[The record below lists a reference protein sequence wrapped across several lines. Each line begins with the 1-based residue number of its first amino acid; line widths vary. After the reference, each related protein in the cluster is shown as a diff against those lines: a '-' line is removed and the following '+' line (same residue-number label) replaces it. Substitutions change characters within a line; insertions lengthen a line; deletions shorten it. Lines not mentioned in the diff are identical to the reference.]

1 MSDSSEPVIYQLKVV
16 LLGISPM
23 IWRRLLVKSNSTS
36 EDLHYILQIAMGWED
51 IHLHHFIIHGKQYGI
66 TQPGGIGFSDHAR
79 EVKLATLEFRVKE
92 RFIYEYDFSIHPAM
106 GAWRYWWRHEIR
118 VEAILTAQTNQIY
131 PVCVA
136 GKGVCPPED
145 CSGPYGFM
153 EKKQDYS
160 VRHLLERFSS
170 MLEDGDWAGHW
181 EELSELSPWLLVH
194 QNRFDRHQVNRR
206 LQQYVLGNYERPLEQ
221 QEIV

>member
-23 IWRRLLVKSNSTS
+23 IWRRLLVKSDSTI
-36 EDLHYILQIAMGWED
+36 EDLHYIIQIAMGWED

-66 TQPGGIGFSDHAR
+66 TQPGGIGFSDR
-79 EVKLATLEFRVKE
+79 VRVVKLATFGFRVKE

-118 VEAILTAQTNQIY
+118 VEAILTPQANQIY
-131 PVCVA
+131 PVCVG

-145 CSGPYGFM
+145 CGRSWGFM

-170 MLEDGDWAGHW
+170 MLENGDWAEHR
-181 EELSELSPWLLVH
+181 EELRELSPWLLVH
-194 QNRFDRHQVNRR
+194 QNRFDHKQVNRR
-206 LQQYVLGNYERPLEQ
+206 LQQYASGDKTSMLFEQ
-221 QEIV
+221 TIG

>member
-1 MSDSSEPVIYQLKVV
+1 
-16 LLGISPM
+16 M
-23 IWRRLLVKSNSTS
+23 IWRRLLVKSDSTS